1 MEIITATILANAVT
15 EEIFKRQSLKVP
27 KWKGFFKKKDI
38 ILSPQNQG
46 MDTKGMSLT
55 IYEEL

>member
-27 KWKGFFKKKDI
+27 KWKEFFKEKDI
-38 ILSPQNQG
+38 ILSPQNKG